1 MDPAINRASELLGA
15 AERAMGRFQEAKYEY
30 THRPPPSIR
39 IMREARI
46 SRFGRARRKAWRAL
60 TRRKGN
66 DSERRAANP
75 VMWSALGETVIWICA
90 LDEVLSQRDKAYD
103 KRRNATPGGHVIP
116 GLRFIRNHLLH
127 GEPIFILSRRPTLS
141 SALQYSAEMFMPRFL
156 SGTLRADDILYY
168 HMTWIDA
175 DLLPRSGRS
184 QFQEKTYRDY
194 LSNGLVVLSISVAL
208 DFLRKEVANADPAQ
222 TEN

>member
-1 MDPAINRASELLGA
+1 MDPAINRASALLGA

-46 SRFGRARRKAWRAL
+46 SRFGHARRKAWRAL
-60 TRRKGN
+60 TRHKGN
-66 DSERRAANP
+66 NSERRTANP
-75 VMWSALGETVIWICA
+75 EMWSTLGETLTWICA
-90 LDEVLSQRDKAYD
+90 LDEVLRLRDKTYE
-103 KRRNATPGGHVIP
+103 KRRNDTPGGHVIP
-116 GLRFIRNHLLH
+116 GLRFIRNHVLH
-127 GEPIFILSRRPTLS
+127 GETIFILSKRPTLS
-141 SALQYSAEMFMPRFL
+141 SAMQHWSEMFMPRFL
-156 SGTLRADDILYY
+156 SGALRADGTLYY

-184 QFQEKTYRDY
+184 QFQEKIYRDY

-208 DFLRKEVANADPAQ
+208 DFLRKEIANANSAQ
-222 TEN
+222 PEN